1 MSPRSGNADALLE
14 EKEEVAVVVDTAD
27 DDGDDVDD
35 DQTPI
40 MELQKLQQ
48 NVNDQKENDLASTLS
63 IDLQQ
68 QEDNNTNRKCY
79 YYCPNFNIISKFKGS
94 IHIAF
99 LSHGCFITAS
109 LFYLKLAFVHITWLQ
124 YTSNNDIPK
133 YVSNQDDDA
142 TWYDYTD
149 NTTNGNSIED
159 ARDEYYIQ
167 YKLYYLLG
175 AVFFVFMGILDL
187 LRYCDVLNVAMMLAG
202 VAGVVSA
209 LSETSKQEDL
219 WDKISVHL
227 YLMESYTLLH
237 REHLSYEG
245 WTHVFRMGDVFFLIG
260 AVFDVVDS
268 YLPTSITVAYLDLIS
283 CFLWLGSS
291 LIDLTAEIYF
301 LKKQI
306 IVTDE
311 YNIDLDD
318 VECY

>member
-48 NVNDQKENDLASTLS
+48 QEQNENDLASTLS

-68 QEDNNTNRKCY
+68 ENSNNKNRKCY

-149 NTTNGNSIED
+149 NTNNGNSIED

-167 YKLYYLLG
+167 YKLYYL
-175 AVFFVFMGILDL
+175 
-187 LRYCDVLNVAMMLAG
+187 RYQRCSYWCQVLCKN
-202 VAGVVSA
+202 
-209 LSETSKQEDL
+209 
-219 WDKISVHL
+219 
-227 YLMESYTLLH
+227 
-237 REHLSYEG
+237 
-245 WTHVFRMGDVFFLIG
+245 
-260 AVFDVVDS
+260 
-268 YLPTSITVAYLDLIS
+268 
-283 CFLWLGSS
+283 
-291 LIDLTAEIYF
+291 
-301 LKKQI
+301 
-306 IVTDE
+306 
-311 YNIDLDD
+311 
-318 VECY
+318 

>member
-14 EKEEVAVVVDTAD
+14 EKEAVVVVVDTAED
-27 DDGDDVDD
+27 DDD

-40 MELQKLQQ
+40 MELQKLQNGDDQ
-48 NVNDQKENDLASTLS
+48 NDNDLASTLS

-68 QEDNNTNRKCY
+68 QQDNKNNRKCY

-109 LFYLKLAFVHITWLQ
+109 LFYLKLAFVQITWLR
-124 YTSNNDIPK
+124 YTSKNDIPT

-149 NTTNGNSIED
+149 NTTNGDSIED

-175 AVFFVFMGILDL
+175 ALFFVFMGILDL
-187 LRYCDVLNVAMMLAG
+187 LRYCDVLNVTMMLAG
-202 VAGVVSA
+202 VAGVISA
-209 LSETSKQEDL
+209 LSETSTQEDL

-227 YLMESYTLLH
+227 YLLESYTLLH